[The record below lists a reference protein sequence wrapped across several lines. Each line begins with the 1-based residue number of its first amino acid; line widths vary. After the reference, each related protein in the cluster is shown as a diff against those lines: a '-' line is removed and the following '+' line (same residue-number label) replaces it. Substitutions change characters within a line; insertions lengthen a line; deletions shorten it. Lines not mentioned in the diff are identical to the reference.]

1 MKRSFVLTFL
11 TLLGFLLVPLSD
23 ASACAVCFGEKGNH
37 VTDAIS
43 WSILFMLG
51 LLVLVLGGII
61 AFFASI
67 IIRSANHPLPDEE
80 LLAVIQPNPSQLP
93 S

>member
-1 MKRSFVLTFL
+1 MKRILSLL
-11 TLLGFLLVPLSD
+11 AAATLFFPFSQ

-61 AFFASI
+61 AFFATI
-67 IIRSANHPLPDEE
+67 VIRSSRDPLPGEE
-80 LLAVIQPNPSQLP
+80 LLDVIQPASPQLP